1 MHRKKPFSGK
11 QKKQQLKEKKL
22 RKQDGPSFLGDDSDE
37 EAENKKLK
45 THQPGRTGASG
56 FVKKPEVLKVH
67 EQPRKGDPGKLDTN
81 SFRLHFLKED
91 DEEVAKRKKE
101 SYKPISPVDK
111 KYLEYKVEDVFPPD
125 AKLDFPKRPPWNY
138 SFSREQLEQQERD
151 YFKQYVSDILDQ
163 PRTRDL
169 SYFELNLETWRQLWR
184 VLEISDILLIIA
196 DIRFPVVHIP
206 PSLITY
212 LLKDLHRS
220 VVIILNKVDFVPTV
234 LALSW
239 KQYLQAVYP
248 GIHVVFF
255 SSYPRTSHPDD
266 NPVNFDPTA
275 ALYRRPYRG
284 KLAVPVGPTQLFQ
297 VIKEIVHNKVDLSS
311 WEKKIAFDSTPTQ
324 EEEISHSESATGSS
338 QSDDF
343 NISEGREEPDGTDYV
358 RYKDDRVTIGCLG
371 YPNVGK
377 SSVVN
382 ALVGK
387 KVVSVSKT
395 PGHTKHLQT
404 IFLTPTVRLCDC
416 PGLVFPSMVPKS
428 LQIIAGIFPVAQVK
442 EPYSVVGY
450 LAQRMNLP
458 KLLKITPPDSD
469 SPRDIKDHQWS
480 AFDIC
485 EAWAIKSGFTTSK
498 AGRPDTYRAA
508 NQILRLAAEGQLCL
522 CFRPPDYAGQLEK
535 LMADPETSQLI
546 SIFSNRPNQ
555 DFSNN
560 QDGDDQVDSDNDSE
574 DDDGDSNDDESQE
587 EEEEEVNKNE
597 VCRNTKK
604 AGLFARLQEL
614 SVEDE

>member
-11 QKKQQLKEKKL
+11 QKKQQLKDKKV
-22 RKQDGPSFLGDDSDE
+22 RKQDGPSYLADDSDE
-37 EAENKKLK
+37 DEKKKLK
-45 THQPGRTGASG
+45 THHPGKTAGSG
-56 FVKKPEVLKVH
+56 FGHDLEVLKVH
-67 EQPRKGDPGKLDTN
+67 EQPRKGDPGKMDAN
-81 SFRLHFLKED
+81 SFRLHFFKES

-101 SYKPISPVDK
+101 AMKPLTTVDK

-138 SFSREQLEQQERD
+138 RLSREELEQQERD
-151 YFKQYVSDILDQ
+151 YFKAYVSDILDQ
-163 PRTRDL
+163 PRARDL

-184 VLEISDILLIIA
+184 VLEISDILLVIA

-212 LLKDLHRS
+212 LLKDLHRN
-220 VVIILNKVDFVPTV
+220 VIIILNKVDFVPTV
-234 LALSW
+234 LALAW
-239 KQYLQAVYP
+239 KQYLQTAFP

-255 SSYPRTSHPDD
+255 SSYPRASHPDD

-275 ALYRRPYRG
+275 ALYKRPYRG
-284 KLAVPVGPTQLFQ
+284 KRALPVGPSQLFQ
-297 VIKEIVHNKVDLSS
+297 VVKEIVQNKVELSS
-311 WEKKIAFDSTPTQ
+311 WEKKIALDSSSTQ
-324 EEEISHSESATGSS
+324 AEEISQSESAAGFS

-343 NISEGREEPDGTDYV
+343 NTSRSQEESDGTDYV
-358 RYKDDRVTIGCLG
+358 KYKDGIVTIGCLG

-377 SSVVN
+377 SSVMN

-404 IFLTPTVRLCDC
+404 IFLCPTVRLCDC
-416 PGLVFPSMVPKS
+416 PAWSSLPWSQGLYR
-428 LQIIAGIFPVAQVK
+428 LIIAGIFPVAQVK

-450 LAQRMNLP
+450 LAQRLNLP
-458 KLLKITPPDSD
+458 KLLKVTPPDCETPD
-469 SPRDIKDHQWS
+469 ELKDYKWT

-485 EAWAIKSGFTTSK
+485 QAWAIKCGFTTSR

-522 CFRPPDYAGQLEK
+522 CFRPPDYAAQLEK
-535 LMADPETSQLI
+535 LMSDPEANQLI
-546 SIFSNRPNQ
+546 NLFSSRSHGNS
-555 DFSNN
+555 SNN
-560 QDGDDQVDSDNDSE
+560 QDRDDQMGSDDESDDE
-574 DDDGDSNDDESQE
+574 DDDADRSGEEDEDIE
-587 EEEEEVNKNE
+587 ESEVN
-597 VCRNTKK
+597 RNTAK
-604 AGLFARLQEL
+604 AGIFARLQEL
-614 SVEDE
+614 SVDEESP